1 MSEQRMSVQVG
12 TVELLR
18 HRVYKTEAGDMFVEP
33 GTYPVLRHP
42 DEHLS
47 FMLTGRLN
55 HRTPGSFEVLEPG
68 LLAVNSPVDEQSGK
82 PVEFPYGYWSPKQF
96 ADLQGWEGVLEGHPG
111 QRLRISLKEQIDA

>member
-1 MSEQRMSVQVG
+1 MSIQVG

-42 DEHLS
+42 DGHYS
-47 FMLTGRLN
+47 YMLTGRLN

-68 LLAVNSPVDEQSGK
+68 LFAVNSPVDEQSGEL
-82 PVEFPYGYWSPKQF
+82 VEFPYGYWSVEGF
-96 ADLQGWEGVLEGHPG
+96 AELLDWEGSIEGHPE
-111 QRLRISLKEQIDA
+111 QRLRFNLYAGANSDA